1 VTSITQPKTET
12 AAALRADA
20 RRNRKRVLQ
29 AAREEFARHGLEAQ
43 VDEIARKAKVGVG
56 TVYRHFPT
64 KYTLAEAIAADY
76 FAQLAGMARLAC
88 EEPDPWKAFAGF
100 MREAAAMQAGDLA
113 LTQVI
118 SAVPEVMHEAA
129 RCREDLHEAIAE
141 LVARAQKVGEL
152 RKDVVSSDVPMLMC
166 SIGRASRP
174 GEPGP
179 SDWERLL
186 AIVLDGLRA
195 AGKRR
200 AKLPAPR
207 GGSCQ
212 TDTGPPK

>member
-1 VTSITQPKTET
+1 VTSITQPKSET
-12 AAALRADA
+12 PGVLRADA
-20 RRNRKRVLQ
+20 RRNRKRVLRS
-29 AAREEFARHGLEAQ
+29 AREEFAKHGLDAQ
-43 VDEIARKAKVGVG
+43 VDEVARKAGVGVG

-64 KYTLAEAIAADY
+64 KYALAEAIAADY
-76 FAQLAGMARLAC
+76 FGQLAAAARLAC
-88 EEPDPWKAFAGF
+88 EERDPWKAFAGF
-100 MREAAAMQAGDLA
+100 MHEAAAMQAGDLA

-118 SAVPEVMHEAA
+118 SAVPEAMHEAA

-141 LVARAQKVGEL
+141 LVSRAQKEGEL

-195 AGKRR
+195 PGKRR
-200 AKLPAPR
+200 ARLPASR
-207 GGSCQ
+207 ADSC
-212 TDTGPPK
+212 